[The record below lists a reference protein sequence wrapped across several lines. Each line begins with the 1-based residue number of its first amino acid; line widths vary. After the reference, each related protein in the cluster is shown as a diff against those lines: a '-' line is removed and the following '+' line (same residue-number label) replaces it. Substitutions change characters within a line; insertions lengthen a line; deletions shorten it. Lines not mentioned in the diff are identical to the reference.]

1 MMNGI
6 NLGSLFTRGA
16 ALTTWQV
23 GIYCRLSKDDDQQG
37 ESASIGNQR
46 ELLTNYC
53 KAQGWTIAQVYQ
65 DDGYTGLNMERP
77 GNCLYISEM
86 PEHEVYADLKPLFV
100 KMSEDFVCNKR
111 GEHIFKSVFSVKDQR
126 KAV

>member
-1 MMNGI
+1 MMNGM

-65 DDGYTGLNMERP
+65 DVYNQRLIPFDTKTAVQTPKKTAFEGKSTRRKPFFYSLK
-77 GNCLYISEM
+77 LY
-86 PEHEVYADLKPLFV
+86 
-100 KMSEDFVCNKR
+100 C
-111 GEHIFKSVFSVKDQR
+111 SVVGFINAPSK
-126 KAV
+126 